1 MFTKKKTIT
10 SLIILGS
17 LAGQIAITPISAQAD
32 TNRTNNISL
41 LQNISENVNVPYKYT
56 TTLTMP
62 DLTGQTPENYQFEIK
77 LVLPTGMDYTN
88 LHIFVG
94 EEDITDQ
101 TGTTNYD
108 KETNSITYKFDKVTS
123 WDSLSKSK
131 IKMEWK
137 TSYSGEGGEANID
150 SLLATLTATSK
161 DRANNETTTRGTLKP
176 KDINAPIVSADKTDI
191 SYSPGSNITEEQFLT
206 DINASVTDNYDST
219 VSLTS
224 NFSSAVDLLVA
235 GNYSVNVQATDR
247 AGNVSNTINV
257 KVHIANPTPVAG
269 AEVTVNYLDSAGN
282 KLAES
287 DTLTGIIDSDYQ
299 STSKKISGY
308 SLESTPENA
317 MGTFTDT
324 AQTVNYI
331 YKKDIVNSTPVVEN
345 SVTPIPVV
353 KKSAVTKP
361 TEKVTVPIK
370 ESVPHTS
377 TTSSEKKT
385 THTSLPTTGDTN
397 QSIFAKILGGLLILI
412 STPLLFFKKK

>member
-1 MFTKKKTIT
+1 MLTKKKTIT
-10 SLIILGS
+10 SLIIIGS
-17 LAGQIAITPISAQAD
+17 LASQIAITPISAYAD
-32 TNRTNNISL
+32 TNGTNNISL

-62 DLTGQTPENYQFEIK
+62 DLTGQTQEDYQFEIK

-94 EEDITDQ
+94 EDDITNQ
-101 TGTTNYD
+101 AGTTSYG

-123 WDSLSKSK
+123 WDSLSKAK
-131 IKMEWK
+131 IKMEWQ

-161 DRANNETTTRGTLKP
+161 DRANNQTTTRGTLKP
-176 KDINAPIVSADKTDI
+176 KDISAPIVSADKTDI

-206 DINASVTDNYDST
+206 DINAKVADNYDST
-219 VSLTS
+219 VRLTS
-224 NFSSAVDLLVA
+224 NFSSAVDLSVT
-235 GNYSVNVQATDR
+235 GTYSVDVQAADR
-247 AGNVSNTINV
+247 AGNVSNTLNV
-257 KVHIANPTPVAG
+257 KVHIANPTPAAG
-269 AEVTVNYLDSAGN
+269 KEVTVNYLDSAGN
-282 KLAES
+282 KIADS

-308 SLESTPENA
+308 SLENTPENA
-317 MGTFTDT
+317 SGTFTDT

-331 YKKDIVNSTPVVEN
+331 YKKDIVNSAPVVEN
-345 SVTPIPVV
+345 SVAPVV
-353 KKSAVTKP
+353 QKSAVTKP
-361 TEKVTVPIK
+361 TEKVTVPTK
-370 ESVPHTS
+370 ESTPQTS